1 MPLADKLAY
10 ADHVLDNSGTEMDLQ
25 TQVDSLVNKWRKQSS
40 GWTQKLYWLVPPL
53 GLWAAVVT
61 VGVRWLRF
69 KRKAGNKRRGRG
81 ENAAVDHA
89 SKEQPEIELSS
100 H

>member
-25 TQVDSLVNKWRKQSS
+25 TQVDSLVAKWRKQSS
-40 GWTQKLYWLVPPL
+40 GWAQKLYWLVPPL

-61 VGVRWLRF
+61 VVVRWLRF

-81 ENAAVDHA
+81 ENASMNSDP
-89 SKEQPEIELSS
+89 KEPPGIELRS